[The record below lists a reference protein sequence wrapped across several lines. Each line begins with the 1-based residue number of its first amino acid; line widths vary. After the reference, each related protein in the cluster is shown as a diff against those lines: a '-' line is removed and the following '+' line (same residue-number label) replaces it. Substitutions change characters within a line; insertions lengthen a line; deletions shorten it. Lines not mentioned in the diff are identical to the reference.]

1 MGTDIQ
7 SRQMSDVGG
16 GRLTD
21 YTHDY
26 VGVGVND
33 RHSNNMRMMRLLF
46 QLGRRNPKMS
56 SVARDALWLKPG
68 VITRGMQYGSTD
80 SMGGPGRYQ
89 DDGNAYVR
97 YLTALSAQARH
108 PLGPGGTELTRG
120 ERFRNALEYVNAV
133 G

>member
-68 VITRGMQYGSTD
+68 VITRGIIKEQLNSSGSH
-80 SMGGPGRYQ
+80 SLVYC
-89 DDGNAYVR
+89 VR
-97 YLTALSAQARH
+97 LKIS
-108 PLGPGGTELTRG
+108 
-120 ERFRNALEYVNAV
+120 
-133 G
+133 